1 VSAKAPSLAALVA
14 QDTTTHGPRCWLCS
28 IPERAE
34 AEQLR
39 AAGTTLA
46 KLERALQKLHPGEC
60 TLAKVSAHFRARHH
74 ER

>member
-1 VSAKAPSLAALVA
+1 VSKATSSLAALVA
-14 QDTTTHGPRCWLCS
+14 QDNTTHGPRCWLCS

-34 AEQLR
+34 AEQLH

-46 KLERALQKLHPGEC
+46 KLERALRKLHPGEA
-60 TLAKVSAHFRARHH
+60 TSAKVTAHFRARHH